1 MKHPRRRC
9 GYALYG
15 HEVHRRTALKLP
27 LYLAAAAALSQLP
40 PACAEP
46 SRWSADRANA
56 WYVAQGWLVG
66 ANYIT
71 STAANQIEMFQAGTY
86 DPRRIDAELRLAQQ
100 VGFNTVRVF
109 LHDLLWATD
118 RAGFSQRLA
127 QFVGIAA
134 RHNIKPLFVLF
145 DSCWDPLPKPGPQ
158 RAPIAGVHN
167 SGWVQ
172 SPGAARL
179 QDPGYT
185 RVLQSYVTGVVG
197 LFRDDPRVL
206 GWDVWN
212 EPDNPARDYRK
223 VEHEDKQELVAAF
236 LPHVFQWTRAV
247 SPVQPVTS
255 GVWRGHWL
263 AGSRSAICSLQLE
276 HSDVVTFHC
285 YGDPDEFEAR
295 IDELTPLGRPILCT
309 EYLARGM
316 GSTVEG
322 ILPIAKQRNVGA
334 YNWGFVAGRTQ
345 TYLPWD
351 SWKKPY
357 AEPPDPW
364 FSDLLH
370 PDGRP
375 YDEDEVRVI
384 QKLAGAGSAS

>member
-1 MKHPRRRC
+1 V
-9 GYALYG
+9 
-15 HEVHRRTALKLP
+15 VHRRTALKLP
-27 LYLAAAAALSQLP
+27 LFLAAAAVLADTP
-40 PACAEP
+40 VAAAEP
-46 SRWSADRANA
+46 SRWSAERANA
-56 WYVAQGWLVG
+56 WYAEQGWLVG
-66 ANYIT
+66 ANYVT

-118 RAGFSQRLA
+118 RAGFSQRLS

-134 RHNIKPLFVLF
+134 SHRIKPLFVLF
-145 DSCWDPLPKPGPQ
+145 DSCWDPAPKPGRQ

-179 QDPGYT
+179 RDPAYT

-197 LFRDDPRVL
+197 LFRNDPRVL

-247 SPVQPVTS
+247 NPVQPLTS
-255 GVWRGHWL
+255 GVWQGHWKNP
-263 AGSRSAICSLQLE
+263 GDRSAICSAQLE
-276 HSDVVTFHC
+276 HSDVISFHS
-285 YGDPDEFEAR
+285 YGDPGEFEAR

-309 EYLARGM
+309 EYLARGL

-322 ILPIAKQRNVGA
+322 ILPIAKRRNVAA

-357 AEPPDPW
+357 AAPPDPW

-370 PDGRP
+370 PDGRA
-375 YDEDEVRVI
+375 YDPDEIRVI
-384 QKLAGAGSAS
+384 QKLAGVGAT